1 MHSIRMYHV
10 SRDDYIIDG
19 SAVSVLTT
27 ERFPSSLVMI
37 DSSRRR
43 VTWLGRRQSI
53 DSATVMQLHTR
64 LAYLCD
70 GLRNAAAVE

>member
-1 MHSIRMYHV
+1 MHSIRTYV

-19 SAVSVLTT
+19 SAVSVLTA